1 MSASRCC
8 FSSLFCLSSPSFSL
22 SPPKRK
28 EKITLHL
35 YCRFSTARALPL
47 FRESM
52 SPRPFPR
59 KIHLNSIL
67 DGKLSLSGYSAV
79 HHSHTYAH
87 PVRRLFLN
95 SLPPKKVPLG
105 NLEIGRSKSEED
117 EKERELKKRRMN
129 LKRHKNNFKSGR
141 CRTKTQVVKETT
153 SERVCVCVCVS
164 VCVIVWFLVMELLP
178 D

>member
-35 YCRFSTARALPL
+35 YCRFSTARTLPL

-153 SERVCVCVCVS
+153 SERVCVCVCVCRS
-164 VCVIVWFLVMELLP
+164 VWLFGSW
-178 D
+178 